1 MDAFLGAISFFFGLL
16 AQKFRLPPLV
26 GFLISGFVLQALGK
40 TGGPALFSVANLG
53 VTLMLFGIGV
63 KLRLRTLARPEIW
76 GGTSLH
82 TLAGLVDFHSDPR
95 RRGRSARAL
104 GWIGMVDGAA
114 RGFRVEFFKNRFCGK
129 EPQ

>member
-1 MDAFLGAISFFFGLL
+1 MDAVLGAISFFFGLL

-40 TGGPALFSVANLG
+40 TGGPALFSIANLG

-82 TLAGLVDFHSDPR
+82 TLAVLLIFTPTLVGSGARLDWNGR
-95 RRGRSARAL
+95 RRCSWLSR
-104 GWIGMVDGAA
+104 
-114 RGFRVEFFKNRFCGK
+114 
-129 EPQ
+129 